1 MTDANAPRFPYKGRG
16 ALAYMGGG
24 WSYLTVGKGM
34 VWVAA

>member
-1 MTDANAPRFPYKGRG
+1 MQTRPGFLTKAG
-16 ALAYMGGG
+16 ARSRMGGG

>member
-1 MTDANAPRFPYKGRG
+1 MRTRPGFAGSRG

>member
-1 MTDANAPRFPYKGRG
+1 MRTRPGFGESRG

-24 WSYLTVGKGM
+24 WSYLAVGKGM